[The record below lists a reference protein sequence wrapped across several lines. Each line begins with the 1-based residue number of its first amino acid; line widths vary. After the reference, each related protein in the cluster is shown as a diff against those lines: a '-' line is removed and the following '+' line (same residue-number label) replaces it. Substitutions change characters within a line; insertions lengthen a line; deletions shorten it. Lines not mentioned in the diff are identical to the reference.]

1 MMSLVKETFQHNILV
16 EMSTAEEVSLVCVC
30 GDL

>member
-16 EMSTAEEVSLVCVC
+16 EMSTAEEVSLCV
-30 GDL
+30 GVWHL